1 MSLPRFQRGD
11 AAACSGPVRGNR
23 VSGTPAAPLR
33 IFPLTLRFGDSF
45 ISVRA
50 AAARSVRAGSVHP
63 STRLSIRLRTA
74 LSLRPPGGASA
85 SASGKVRHI
94 ILDRRTWQLSPW
106 SASHHREI
114 ITAFSLVSL
123 AAGVCLF
130 VCFYVRR
137 EQCNNKPVVK
147 PGGVSILLT
156 PLRKVA

>member
-1 MSLPRFQRGD
+1 MSLPRLQRGD
-11 AAACSGPVRGNR
+11 AAACSGPVRGSR

-114 ITAFSLVSL
+114 ITAFSRRWWVSL
-123 AAGVCLF
+123 PVFICLF
-130 VCFYVRR
+130 VFMWGESSATTNLWCNQGGLVFY
-137 EQCNNKPVVK
+137 
-147 PGGVSILLT
+147 
-156 PLRKVA
+156 